1 MTAGPVADVLRCE
14 AGDASCSN
22 SFRPVLPITSAMVN
36 VNEPCPLDDGD
47 TTWMLLSTLLVLTMM
62 PALAIFEAGLL
73 RAKNTMSIITQIVV
87 GVVLLSTLWVAVGY
101 SLVFYGNLDDKYDD
115 ALSIARSTMAKCTP
129 WPSTNKYFTIQ
140 N

>member
-1 MTAGPVADVLRCE
+1 
-14 AGDASCSN
+14 
-22 SFRPVLPITSAMVN
+22 MVN

-73 RAKNTMSIITQIVV
+73 RAKNTMSIITQIFV

-101 SLVFYGNLDDKYDD
+101 SLVFYGNLDKAFFTNGRFASGDGHWWPCA
-115 ALSIARSTMAKCTP
+115 ALRVV
-129 WPSTNKYFTIQ
+129 
-140 N
+140 